1 MSKIALLPT
10 EVSQKIAAGEVIER
24 PHSVVKELVE
34 NSLDAGA
41 SAIRVELAA
50 GGKSLIRVQDDGCG
64 LGRDDA
70 LLAFERH
77 STSKIREASDLERIA
92 TLGFRG
98 EALASVSAVSRLT
111 LKTSEGG
118 ESGVEVER
126 EAERLVAVRDIAL
139 ARGTTVEVRDL
150 FFNLPARLK
159 FLRSE
164 ASELSQATKF
174 LTMMACVYPEVAF
187 SLRHGPRE
195 VFNWPKVRTLKERLF
210 QVYGKALVD
219 RLMEVDDDQGQS
231 RIHGFASRPP
241 AGRRDK
247 SQQFFCVN
255 RRSVKDRV
263 LQSALNQAFRPLLE
277 KNLFAEAF
285 LFLTHPYGEV
295 DVNVH
300 PAKAEVRFR
309 DPQAV
314 FRLVLRAVEKAVL
327 DQGTIKPVSF
337 SFPQGPEKTPA
348 GVEESAGVHLFGDPF
363 GPTPDSAGPQRSG
376 EREKPS
382 IGNGGRRV
390 LGQYLNVYIVAVSD
404 EGLFVIDQHNA
415 HEKVLYERYR
425 EMGRGRDWPRR
436 LALIPILFDLS
447 PSEVLSLEENSDILA
462 QSGFRVEE
470 AGGRTYALKEFPDIL
485 KDEEAQQVFLTLLAE
500 IKEEK
505 LAGCQDKILATLACK
520 TAIKAGE
527 PLSQAQ
533 MEYLV
538 EELFSLPQHALCP
551 HGRPVLLSIGRGEI
565 AKGLRRPSN

>member
-1 MSKIALLPT
+1 MSKIALLST

-50 GGKSLIRVQDDGCG
+50 GGKSLIRVEDDGCG
-64 LGRDDA
+64 LGREDA

-77 STSKIREASDLERIA
+77 STSKIREAGDLERIA

-98 EALASVSAVSRLT
+98 EALASISAVSRLT

-118 ESGVEVER
+118 DSGVEVER
-126 EAERLVAVRDIAL
+126 EAERVVGVRDIAL
-139 ARGTTVEVRDL
+139 PRGTTVEVRDL

-164 ASELSQATKF
+164 ASELSQVTKF
-174 LTMMACVYPEVAF
+174 LTTMACAYPEVAF
-187 SLRHGPRE
+187 ALRHGPRE
-195 VFNWPKVRTLKERLF
+195 IFNWPRVKTLKERLF
-210 QVYGKALVD
+210 QVYGKAFVD
-219 RLMEVDDDQGQS
+219 RLLDVDHEQDRS
-231 RIHGFASRPP
+231 RLHGFASRPP
-241 AGRRDK
+241 AGRGDK
-247 SQQFFCVN
+247 SHQFFYVN
-255 RRSVKDRV
+255 RRPVRDRI

-285 LFLTHPYGEV
+285 LFLVHPYGEV

-309 DPQAV
+309 DPQTV
-314 FRLVLRAVEKAVL
+314 FRLVLRAIEKVVL
-327 DQGTIKPVSF
+327 DQGAAKPVSF
-337 SFPQGPEKTPA
+337 SFPQAPAKAPA
-348 GVEESAGVHLFGDPF
+348 GVEEPPVRHLFGDPF
-363 GPTPDSAGPQRSG
+363 APAPAAARPRWT
-376 EREKPS
+376 EKAEIAAP
-382 IGNGGRRV
+382 GKGGLRV
-390 LGQYLNVYIVAVSD
+390 LGQYLNLYIIVVSE
-404 EGLFVIDQHNA
+404 EGLFVVDQHNA
-415 HEKVLYERYR
+415 HEKVLYEKYR
-425 EMGRGRDWPRR
+425 EMGQGQDWPRR

-447 PSEVLSLEENSDILA
+447 PSEVLSFEENGEVLA
-462 QSGFRVEE
+462 ASGFRVEE
-470 AGGRTYALKEFPDIL
+470 AGGRTYALKEFPDVL
-485 KDEEAQQVFLTLLAE
+485 KDEEAKQVFLTLLAE

-505 LAGCQDKILATLACK
+505 LAGRREKILATLACK

-538 EELFSLPQHALCP
+538 EELFRLPQRALCP
-551 HGRPVLLSIGRGEI
+551 HGRPVLLEIGRGEI